1 MCRFGECHFDGG
13 CWLKTHQY
21 CRSPVPLQ
29 QLATLFIDPNGSIN
43 RSNTDSQRSQ
53 LGGAQG
59 SKDCIVLL
67 LAPLIDRLREY
78 QLRQP
83 L

>member
-1 MCRFGECHFDGG
+1 MLAEDAPVLSF
-13 CWLKTHQY
+13 
-21 CRSPVPLQ
+21 PVPLQ

-43 RSNTDSQRSQ
+43 RSNTDSQCSQ
-53 LGGAQG
+53 LRGAQG

-78 QLRQP
+78 
-83 L
+83 